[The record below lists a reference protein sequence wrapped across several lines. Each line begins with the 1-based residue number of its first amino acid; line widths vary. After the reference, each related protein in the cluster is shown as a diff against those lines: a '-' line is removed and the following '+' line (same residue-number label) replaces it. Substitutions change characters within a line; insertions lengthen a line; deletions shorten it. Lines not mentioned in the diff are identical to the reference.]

1 MVSALD
7 ESGETKEYTM
17 RRTDKERMRWYIDHR
32 IEYLTNQLESYK
44 RKLEQAVEGA
54 SFNYDVLKSYLEIRG
69 RIRELRN
76 LQDHMETW

>member
-44 RKLEQAVEGA
+44 RKLEQAVEG
-54 SFNYDVLKSYLEIRG
+54 
-69 RIRELRN
+69 LRS
-76 LQDHMETW
+76 TTTS